1 MAQMVDLA
9 EMTQRLGLPADQQ
22 SAVAAF
28 MGSSGPWTEK
38 EARELVRIYRNTHNG
53 VYQGR

>member
-9 EMTQRLGLPADQQ
+9 EMTRRLGLPDDQQ

-28 MGSSGPWTEK
+28 MGSSGPWTEQ
-38 EARELVRIYRNTHNG
+38 EARELMRIYRNTHNG